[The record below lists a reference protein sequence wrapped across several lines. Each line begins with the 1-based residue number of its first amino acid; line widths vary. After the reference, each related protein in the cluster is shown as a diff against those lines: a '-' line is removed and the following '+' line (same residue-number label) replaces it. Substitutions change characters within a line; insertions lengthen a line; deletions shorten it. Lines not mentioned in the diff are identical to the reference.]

1 MYTLNTFL
9 ENGWV
14 NIDFMY
20 MVTVFKQKLYFG
32 KG

>member
-1 MYTLNTFL
+1 MYTLYTFL
-9 ENGWV
+9 ENAWV